1 MEYQSIV
8 LGSGPGG
15 YVCALRLAQLG
26 QKVALVEERSL
37 GGTCLNAGC
46 VPTKSL
52 LREAARGQHVD
63 RLTERRDA
71 VTANQRNGVASLMK
85 AAGVDVYLQAGKVVQ
100 GPAVALSDG
109 SLLKAEA
116 VVVATGAKPS
126 VPPIPGAD
134 LPGVITSDDI
144 LCGAVPDI
152 KHLVIIGG
160 GVIGVELASV
170 YKNLGA
176 EVTIIE
182 ALPRLLSNM
191 DREIGQSLAMQYKS
205 EGIAVV
211 TKAKVSG
218 IAQEGDKLIVT
229 YEAKK
234 TETVAADAVLIAT
247 GRRAVVDG
255 VFAEDMVPQIEG
267 GTIVVNDR
275 FETSIAGV
283 YAIGDVRG
291 GIQLAHY
298 ATAQGKALAE
308 ELAGEGKEMDLSLI
322 PACVYTTP
330 EIAIVG
336 MDAAQAKEEGIDT
349 ISGKFIMGGNAKTV
363 IDELPRSF
371 IKLIFRADD
380 HRLIGGV
387 LYCGRASDLI
397 ATVTVAIRCG
407 MTAEEMAGTI
417 FAHPTYSEGLGEA
430 AEAALG
436 QSVHVVKR

>member
-8 LGSGPGG
+8 LGAGPGG

-26 QKVALVEERSL
+26 QKVALVEERYL

-52 LREAARGQHVD
+52 LREAALGRNIAA
-63 RLTERRDA
+63 LTERRDA
-71 VTANQRNGVASLMK
+71 VAANQRNGVESLMK
-85 AAGVDVYLQAGKVVQ
+85 AAGVDVYLQTGKVVQ
-100 GPAVALSDG
+100 GPAVELADG
-109 SLLKAEA
+109 SILKAEA
-116 VVVATGAKPS
+116 VIVATGAKPS
-126 VPPIPGAD
+126 IPPIPGAD

-144 LCGAVPDI
+144 LCGAMPDV
-152 KHLVIIGG
+152 KRLVIIGG

-170 YKNLGA
+170 YKSLGA
-176 EVTIIE
+176 NVTIIE
-182 ALPRLLSNM
+182 ALPRLLANM
-191 DREIGQSLAMQYKS
+191 DREIGQSLAMQYKKD
-205 EGIAVV
+205 GITVV
-211 TKAKVSG
+211 TKAKVNG
-218 IAQEGDKLIVT
+218 IAQEGDELVVT

-234 TETVAADAVLIAT
+234 EETIAADAVLIAT

-255 VFAEDMVPQIEG
+255 VFADDMMPELER
-267 GTIVVNDR
+267 GTIVTNDR
-275 FETSIAGV
+275 FETSVFGV

-298 ATAQGKALAE
+298 ATAQAKALAAQ
-308 ELAGEGKEMDLSLI
+308 LAGEAEEMDLSLI

-330 EIAIVG
+330 EVATVG
-336 MDAAQAKEEGIDT
+336 MDAAQAKEAGIET
-349 ISGKFIMGGNAKTV
+349 ITGKFIMGGHAKTV

-397 ATVTVAIRCG
+397 STVTIAIRCG
-407 MTAEEMAGTI
+407 MTAEQMAGTI
-417 FAHPTYSEGLGEA
+417 FAHPTYGEGLGEA
-430 AEAALG
+430 AEVALG
-436 QSVHVVKR
+436 KCVHVVQR